1 METTFPIRVQ
11 VSNCATINKTRCR
24 RQTNSSAAPSA
35 GLENQ
40 GLILPLAH
48 NLTLAGRCRPGCDPR
63 KHCRRGSPVASIYRR
78 GTRRAGSS
86 LARGYTGDPNRQS
99 DLRRMRCI
107 FQRVIRRIHA
117 ARLDLGNLASDRKHR
132 ITKAVQLG
140 FCFRFRRLNHQR
152 ARNRPAHRWRVK
164 AAIDQAFGNVVHASH
179 QRYRQRGDI

>member
-48 NLTLAGRCRPGCDPR
+48 NLTLAGRCKPDCDPR
-63 KHCRRGSPVASIYRR
+63 KHYRRGSPVANIYPR

-86 LARGYTGDPNRQS
+86 LARAIRAIPISNQII
-99 DLRRMRCI
+99 RRMRCI

-117 ARLDLGNLASDRKHR
+117 ARLDLGNLLLIASIASQKRSSSAFVSDSVGST
-132 ITKAVQLG
+132 ISVPETGQLIVG
-140 FCFRFRRLNHQR
+140 
-152 ARNRPAHRWRVK
+152 A
-164 AAIDQAFGNVVHASH
+164 
-179 QRYRQRGDI
+179 